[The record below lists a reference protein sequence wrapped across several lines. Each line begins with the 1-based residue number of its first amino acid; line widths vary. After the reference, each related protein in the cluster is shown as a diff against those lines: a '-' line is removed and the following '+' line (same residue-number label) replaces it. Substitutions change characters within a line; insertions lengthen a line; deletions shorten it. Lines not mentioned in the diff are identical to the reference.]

1 MNSMKTFRD
10 IGLLFRRKMME
21 TLRNPIYIIM
31 SLLTPIL
38 YLVLFSPLLKK
49 IINVPGGS
57 TDNVMNVFVPGL
69 LVIVAFLNG
78 LFVGYDMIDEV
89 RNGVVERFRVT
100 PTSRFALLAGRVLR
114 DMVNM
119 LVIVNFFALI
129 AIPFGFK
136 VHIWGYLLLMVI
148 LCLILITTSSFG
160 NALGLIL
167 ENEDRLSPIVQGINL
182 PILLLSGMLL
192 PMELAPKWLQDIA
205 HINPA
210 YYAVE
215 AGRLL
220 AAGQIYQAKVGEA
233 FLFLIP
239 LAIITVAWA
248 TRAFNRAI
256 A

>member
-1 MNSMKTFRD
+1 MKTLRD
-10 IGLLFRRKMME
+10 TLLFFRRKMME
-21 TLRNPIYIIM
+21 TLRNPIYIVM

-49 IINVPGGS
+49 IINVPGMSSSG
-57 TDNVMNVFVPGL
+57 VMNIFVPGL
-69 LVIVAFLNG
+69 LVIVAFLSG
-78 LFVGYDMIDEV
+78 LFVGYVMIDEV

-114 DMVNM
+114 DLVNM
-119 LVIVNFFALI
+119 LVIVNFFAVI

-136 VHIWGYLLLMVI
+136 IHFWGYLMLLLI

-167 ENEDRLSPIVQGINL
+167 KDEDRLSPIVQGINL

-220 AAGQIYQAKVGEA
+220 AAGQIWQAKVGYA
-233 FLFLIP
+233 FLFLVP
-239 LAIITVAWA
+239 LAALTVWWA
-248 TRAFNRAI
+248 TRAFNKAV

>member
-1 MNSMKTFRD
+1 MKILRD
-10 IGLLFRRKMME
+10 TGLLFRRKMME

-31 SLLTPIL
+31 SLLTPVL
-38 YLVLFSPLLKK
+38 YLFLFSPLLKNLTN
-49 IINVPGGS
+49 IPGFASG
-57 TDNVMNVFVPGL
+57 DVMNVFVPGL

-78 LFVGYDMIDEV
+78 LFVGYNMIDEV

-114 DMVNM
+114 DLANT

-129 AIPFGFK
+129 AVPFGFK
-136 VHIWGYLLLMVI
+136 IHIVGYLLFMII
-148 LCLILITTSSFG
+148 LSLVLITTSSFG

-167 ENEDRLSPIVQGINL
+167 KDEDRLSPIVQGINL

-192 PMELAPKWLQDIA
+192 PMELAPKWLQYIA
-205 HINPA
+205 HFNPA

-220 AAGQIYQAKVGEA
+220 ASGQIFEVKVAEA
-233 FLFLIP
+233 FLFLGL
-239 LAIITVAWA
+239 LAILTVTWA
-248 TRAFNRAI
+248 TRVFSKAI